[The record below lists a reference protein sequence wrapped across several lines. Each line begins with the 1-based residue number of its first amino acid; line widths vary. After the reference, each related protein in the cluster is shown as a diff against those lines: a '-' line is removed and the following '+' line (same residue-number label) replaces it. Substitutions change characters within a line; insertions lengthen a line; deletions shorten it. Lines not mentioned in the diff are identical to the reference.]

1 MREYVKQFAVDY
13 ENVWNLFNHMNDG
26 LIITDSKQNILA
38 ANPAFQKITGYQYE
52 ELFLKNPSI
61 LQSGE
66 TPAEVFDD
74 MWSSILDKGTWTG
87 ELVNKK
93 KNGEFYWSYIT
104 ITQIKKA
111 NLDDTYYIGIIRDI
125 TSRKLAEEKIS
136 YLAFHD
142 NLTEMPNRIRFKQV
156 LTETLRDHDKKG
168 ERLALIFF
176 DLDRFK
182 IINDTF
188 GHQHGD
194 EMLKG
199 VATRLKEAVGERGVI
214 GRFGGDEFTIM
225 LPSVQSEKEVTD
237 FITMIYKKFTDLP
250 IMCTGRELFITSSM
264 GVSLFPEHGQD
275 ANTLIKNA
283 DIAMY
288 CSKDEGRN
296 NYQIY
301 NEGMSK
307 GTYYQLIIESELRKA
322 LENDEFKVYYQVQVD
337 VKTNEIYGVE
347 ALIRWDHPER
357 GIVPPGDFLTIA
369 EEMGI
374 IVDIDDWVL
383 KTACQQVKQWNDEG
397 NNLQVSVNIS
407 RKQFERNGFVDFVKK
422 TIRETGI
429 KPEHVNLEI
438 TENMAIINV
447 EAAIKKLQALKDLGV
462 HFSLDDF
469 GTGYSSLS
477 QLKRFPINTLKIDQ
491 SFVKNSNGNDED
503 AAIVK
508 LIIAMAK
515 TLQFTV
521 TCEGIETLEQLELI
535 KKEGCNHA
543 QGFLFSKPINA
554 EELKLLLKQPSTVQ
568 S

>member
-1 MREYVKQFAVDY
+1 
-13 ENVWNLFNHMNDG
+13 MNDG

-74 MWSSILDKGTWTG
+74 MWTSILDKGTWTG

-125 TSRKLAEEKIS
+125 TSRKLAEERIS

-156 LTETLRDHDKKG
+156 LTETLRDHEKKG

-225 LPSVQSEKEVTD
+225 LPSVQGEKEITD

-264 GVSLFPEHGQD
+264 GVSFFPEHGQD

-307 GTYYQLIIESELRKA
+307 GTYYQLIVESELRKA

-357 GIVPPGDFLTIA
+357 GIVPPVEFLTIA

-374 IVDIDDWVL
+374 IVEIDDWVL

-554 EELKLLLKQPSTVQ
+554 EELKLLLKKPTTVQ